1 MSLYD
6 RLKKGLEKTR
16 DIWARVGNILSRPS
30 LGPEEWRALEELL
43 ISADVGY
50 QATAYLIKEV
60 KVRWNNHPTQAPLQ
74 VLQDFIAELLT
85 GDESSLGEF
94 PSKPW
99 VILLVGV
106 NGGGKTTTAG
116 KLAHLY
122 ARNGYRVVIS
132 ASDTFR
138 AAAIDQVA
146 VWCERS
152 GARLVRQQPGAD
164 PSAVTFDALNS
175 AIKRGDDLVIVDTA
189 GRLHT
194 KKGLME
200 ELAKMVKVMKRLVPD
215 APHEVLLV
223 IDAIT
228 GQNGIVQAKTFTQ
241 AVGTTGLVITKLDG
255 SARGGVVIPIKM
267 ELGLPIKFIGL
278 GEDVDDLQPF
288 HPQEFAKALL
298 S

>member
-16 DIWARVGNILSRPS
+16 DIWARVGNLLSRPS

-60 KVRWNNHPTQAPLQ
+60 KSRWNNHPTQAPLQ

>member
-60 KVRWNNHPTQAPLQ
+60 KARWNNHPTQAPLQ

-175 AIKRGDDLVIVDTA
+175 ALKRGDDLVIVDTA